1 MSSLNA
7 IASSGLSAA
16 RMRLDASAGNV
27 ANMNTPGYRAQRV
40 VQQAAPEGG
49 VDASVQRANAEGVSL
64 EQEVVPP
71 NTRSWPMCGPCAPA
85 TRCSAH
91 CSTCAPD
98 PALQAGSN
106 SAAAELTDCAWRRA
120 ARRSHAFS

>member
-1 MSSLNA
+1 MSSLTT

-49 VDASVQRANAEGVSL
+49 VDASAEGVSL
-64 EQEVVPP
+64 EQEVVDQLAAKQAFMA
-71 NTRSWPMCGPCAPA
+71 NLQTLRTGDAVLG
-85 TRCSAH
+85 
-91 CSTCAPD
+91 
-98 PALQAGSN
+98 AL
-106 SAAAELTDCAWRRA
+106 LDVRV
-120 ARRSHAFS
+120 

>member
-40 VQQAAPEGG
+40 VQQAR
-49 VDASVQRANAEGVSL
+49 DAAQL
-64 EQEVVPP
+64 QEHFG
-71 NTRSWPMCGPCAPA
+71 R
-85 TRCSAH
+85 
-91 CSTCAPD
+91 
-98 PALQAGSN
+98 GSG
-106 SAAAELTDCAWRRA
+106 LDRTL
-120 ARRSHAFS
+120 

>member
-49 VDASVQRANAEGVSL
+49 VDASVQRADAEGVSL
-64 EQEVVPP
+64 EQEVVDQLAAKQDFMA
-71 NTRSWPMCGPCAPA
+71 NVQTLRTGDAVLG
-85 TRCSAH
+85 
-91 CSTCAPD
+91 
-98 PALQAGSN
+98 AL
-106 SAAAELTDCAWRRA
+106 LDVRA
-120 ARRSHAFS
+120 